1 VPPVKLARAG
11 AEPARY
17 DGPVTEYIVNPRR
30 APRAPSRCATQVRAG
45 AAAFAAETEDIGP
58 TGCQLVAP
66 GALARGQAVALVFAN
81 PKVQGALSVEG
92 KVAWGSSRPPWRVGV
107 AFGEKCRVDAERWFQ
122 QLVAAHPGMGGFR
135 RVPDRLPLD
144 AMIFLAAPP
153 SFLFDF
159 NPEEVEVLRHVASGT
174 TIASLRNRLS
184 ARWDLS
190 QRALFGLMARGA
202 ATINRG
208 AASHPSAWKKVMAEL
223 GAEFVH
229 EAPRATRAPPLLER
243 PAAGDAGPLRT
254 EADVALE
261 FGPGPSAAPPPLPP
275 PPAPGPEPL
284 RVAPAAAEV
293 MPVPDPGVAAGGP
306 TAGTGWRGDARTRSR
321 EAQECLDLGRL
332 ESAAGRVQSAMAHLR
347 RALQLAPGDAEIA
360 AELGRAMTAPPP
372 R

>member
-1 VPPVKLARAG
+1 VPLVKLARAD
-11 AEPARY
+11 AEAARY
-17 DGPVTEYIVNPRR
+17 DGWVTEYIVNPRR

-58 TGCQLVAP
+58 SGCQLVAP

-107 AFGEKCRVDAERWFQ
+107 AFGDECRADAERWFQ

-159 NPEEVEVLRHVASGT
+159 SPDEVEVLRHVASGT
-174 TIASLRNRLS
+174 TIAALRNRLEAS
-184 ARWDLS
+184 WSLS
-190 QRALFGLMARGA
+190 QRALFGLMARGMV
-202 ATINRG
+202 TVNRG

-229 EAPRATRAPPLLER
+229 DVPRATRAPPLLER
-243 PAAGDAGPLRT
+243 PAVRGTASLRT
-254 EADVALE
+254 DADGALE
-261 FGPGPSAAPPPLPP
+261 FDLESSAPPPPRPP
-275 PPAPGPEPL
+275 PPAPHA
-284 RVAPAAAEV
+284 VAPVTAASAPVAE
-293 MPVPDPGVAAGGP
+293 PGGATGGP
-306 TAGTGWRGDARTRSR
+306 TAGTGWRGEARTRSR
-321 EAQECLDLGRL
+321 EAQECLDLGRG
-332 ESAAGRVQSAMAHLR
+332 ESVAGRTQSAMAHLR

-360 AELGRAMTAPPP
+360 AELGRAMTGPPS